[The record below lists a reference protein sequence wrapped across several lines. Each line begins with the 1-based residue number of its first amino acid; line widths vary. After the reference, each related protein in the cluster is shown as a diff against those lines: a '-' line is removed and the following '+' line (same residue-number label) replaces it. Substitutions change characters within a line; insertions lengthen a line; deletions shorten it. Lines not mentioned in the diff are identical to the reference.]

1 MSECNFNFAQWVES
15 PKENFPI
22 AQVPAWIVALL
33 KMENSGESYAALLS
47 PQTFAKNRN
56 HHPDV
61 AITDYLRI
69 DGMLNRAEVVFMDS
83 TKTVVV
89 IEEAG
94 VSWLV
99 ALKATQT
106 GKALFVTS
114 FRKTHAGDIARKK
127 RNAVLYKK

>member
-1 MSECNFNFAQWVES
+1 MENGLDFAQWAES

-22 AQVPAWIVALL
+22 AQVPAWIAALME
-33 KMENSGESYAALLS
+33 MENQSASYMALLS

-61 AITDYLRI
+61 AVMDYLRI
-69 DGMLNRAEVVFMDS
+69 DLMLNQAEVVFMDGA
-83 TKTVVV
+83 KTVVV

-127 RNAVLYKK
+127 RNAVLHKK